1 MSDPTPSI
9 PGVDREALAAAIYDA
24 WKDENRTTSIPRYV
38 SADAAIAYIAAHQKR
53 PALPSDTA
61 PTVLRL
67 AAADIRGMHLGF
79 GGLPRSL
86 PGTLEALADA
96 LEAAEATP
104 SPTSSELEHD
114 DEWVEVDDLSVLPK
128 DVRVRSEW
136 TVGTIGGGRRFV
148 HRDDLPDTTKP
159 KGDPMSTSNENMTV
173 VTDRDRTPDPVATIK
188 PFRHPWITGDDS
200 CGECGQFFREHW
212 SADAGDHGHTVCR
225 LPEPDD
231 AWVEVD
237 KGTLAG
243 LPNGK
248 RVRRE
253 WVMGA
258 YDRYRYFIH
267 RDDLPDPDADR
278 VERMAKAI
286 HKADSPNSTWDKQ
299 VEFSKKTYRVFAR
312 AALAASREEER

>member
-1 MSDPTPSI
+1 
-9 PGVDREALAAAIYDA
+9 
-24 WKDENRTTSIPRYV
+24 
-38 SADAAIAYIAAHQKR
+38 
-53 PALPSDTA
+53 
-61 PTVLRL
+61 
-67 AAADIRGMHLGF
+67 
-79 GGLPRSL
+79 
-86 PGTLEALADA
+86 
-96 LEAAEATP
+96 
-104 SPTSSELEHD
+104 
-114 DEWVEVDDLSVLPK
+114 
-128 DVRVRSEW
+128 
-136 TVGTIGGGRRFV
+136 
-148 HRDDLPDTTKP
+148 
-159 KGDPMSTSNENMTV
+159 MSTSNENVTV

-267 RDDLPDPDADR
+267 RDDLPDNDADL

-286 HKADSPNSTWDKQ
+286 FASNYPNLRWESMGEDTQEHYRKA
-299 VEFSKKTYRVFAR
+299 AR
-312 AALAASREEER
+312 AALAAYREGDR